1 MTLEEHLGYFFFD
14 KHLLKQALTTPAYA
28 LEQQQQGQIC
38 TDQQSYTVLGTAL
51 VTTVLSELLIRMGY
65 DTRAT
70 ITEARKPLEAEATLA
85 KIAEDIGVGYVM
97 KLDATAKQN
106 RDVSSALLA
115 ATLTALVGAIYFDG
129 GFRETREVIRRLYRA
144 AFPEDL

>member
-14 KHLLKQALTTPAYA
+14 KQLLRQALTTPAYA
-28 LEQQQQGQIC
+28 LEQQQQGQTC
-38 TDQQSYTVLGTAL
+38 ADQQSYALLGAAL
-51 VTTVLSELLIRMGY
+51 FTTVLSELLIRMGY
-65 DTRAT
+65 DTQES
-70 ITEARKPLEAEATLA
+70 ITEARKPLETEATLA
-85 KIAEDIGVGYVM
+85 KIAEDIGVSYVM
-97 KLDATAKQN
+97 KLDTTAKQN
-106 RDVSSALLA
+106 RDPNSALLA